1 MNAGLV
7 GLYALYFIF
16 VGINGNSKP
25 LMTQIESDAK
35 GFAPWLISIIVLKS
49 LYSVDS
55 LRPAV
60 KPFIGLA
67 VLTFVLKNYGTVIG
81 QIDAITGLQLPGAT
95 GTASASTASTAAS
108 SAATGALS
116 SSIMQ
121 GAATLLKS
129 E

>member
-16 VGINGNSKP
+16 VGINGNAKP
-25 LMTQIESDAK
+25 LMTEVEQDAK
-35 GFAPWLISIIVLKS
+35 SFAPWLLSIIVLKS
-49 LYSVDS
+49 LYSVDA

-67 VLTFVLKNYGTVIG
+67 LLTFVLKNYSTVIG

-95 GTASASTASTAAS
+95 GTPAAS
-108 SAATGALS
+108 SAATSAEVGATSSTLMQGALS
-116 SSIMQ
+116 
-121 GAATLLKS
+121 LLTT